1 MPRRL
6 SGAWVPAVAAL
17 AALGTFVIAGPQA
30 RAVSIGNL
38 FRGNISIGNGSYVGH
53 LPVPRVQPAVNP
65 VVHVPPANHPH
76 PGGGSK

>member
-1 MPRRL
+1 L
-6 SGAWVPAVAAL
+6 PAVLAL
-17 AALGTFVIAGPQA
+17 TALGTCVIAGSQA
-30 RAVSIGNL
+30 RAASIGNL
-38 FRGNISIGNGSYVGH
+38 FRGNISTGNGSYLAH